1 MLHCNFTKDEDWINE
16 DIDMLKRALE
26 EFTVDRGETI
36 NILGMTVHMYRKR
49 KRAVI
54 NQKHFLD
61 NLISTYGIT

>member
-1 MLHCNFTKDEDWINE
+1 MLLCNFTKDEDWINE
-16 DIDMLKRALE
+16 AIDMLKRALE